1 MYLSFKSQKLWGGR
15 FVTGIDPTLNKINA
29 SIHIDKRMYV
39 EDIQASIAYAEA
51 LSKAKLLTDIE
62 NELIENGLKQIL
74 KEWEN
79 NDFALTPDDEDI
91 HTAVERRLT
100 ELIGDTA
107 RKLHTGRSRNDQC
120 ITDTKLWLR
129 KSIDYLIETLVDVI
143 QVMTLRAE
151 ENINVIMPGY
161 THLQRA
167 QPIRWSHWLLSY
179 AWSLKNDANKLKQM
193 RKNVNVMPLGSGAL
207 AGNPFDIDR
216 EALATSL
223 GFDGATENS
232 MHAVG
237 DRDFIADF
245 LYWTSLT
252 SMHLSRFA
260 EDVIIYSS
268 QEFDFL
274 KISDSFST
282 GSSLMPHKRNPD
294 SMELIRGKSGTM
306 LGKCVGFLTTLKGI
320 PSTYNKD
327 LQEDKEAL
335 FTAYDTVTDL
345 LVVARETIKTLEV
358 NSDKCRAALTLN
370 MLATDL
376 AYYLVRK
383 GIPFR
388 NAHHIVGQIICAT
401 ETEKIPIKEF
411 PVSKLKNFSPVFDE
425 DVKNIWNFESSVE
438 QYKTCGGTSL
448 AAVQQQIDTLNNWLS
463 QSNSKQYNEL

>member
-1 MYLSFKSQKLWGGR
+1 MTECKSEKLWGGR

-62 NELIENGLKQIL
+62 NELIENGLKHAIRYPNVVMQIL

-129 KSIDYLIETLVDVI
+129 KSLDYLIETLVDVI
-143 QVMTLRAE
+143 
-151 ENINVIMPGY
+151 
-161 THLQRA
+161 
-167 QPIRWSHWLLSY
+167 
-179 AWSLKNDANKLKQM
+179 QM

-223 GFDGATENS
+223 GFDGVTENS

-237 DRDFIADF
+237 DRDFIETISGRMRDFFKNNAIAFPLSADF

-388 NAHHIVGQIICAT
+388 HAHHIVGQIICAT
-401 ETEKIPIKEF
+401 ETEKIPIEEF